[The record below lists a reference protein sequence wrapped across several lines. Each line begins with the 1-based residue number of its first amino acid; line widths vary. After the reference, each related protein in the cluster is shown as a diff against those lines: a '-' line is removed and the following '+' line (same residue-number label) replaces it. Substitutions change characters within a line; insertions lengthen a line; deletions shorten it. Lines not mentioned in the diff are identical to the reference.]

1 MTRDEIIT
9 NMTGSITTLR
19 ASDRFRTRTVLGF
32 QDWDPFLAINPQGYL
47 SFGEL
52 DVKGGGDPDEYHA
65 LHCRI
70 YNTSALPQRAL
81 LDILEAHTRDLAT
94 LAQNLRVERD
104 WNGRAGLE
112 VTSEGYQA
120 LGRVKAA
127 LNAAVVARSG
137 DVIPADPD
145 QDDAEEIRNRLELR
159 NALRSLGVRLY
170 HGEVR
175 LPSQPGWNPTLAET
189 YIPAA
194 VEWLGRH
201 RELRTG

>member
-1 MTRDEIIT
+1 MTRDEIIA

-19 ASDRFRTRTVLGF
+19 ASDRFRVRTVLSF
-32 QDWDPFLAINPQGYL
+32 QDWDPFLAIDPQGYL
-47 SFGEL
+47 NFGEL

-70 YNTSALPQRAL
+70 YDTSALPQRAL
-81 LDILEAHTRDLAT
+81 LDILEDHTGDLAT

-104 WNGRAGLE
+104 WNSRAALE
-112 VTSEGYQA
+112 VTPEGYQA
-120 LGRVKAA
+120 LSRVKAA
-127 LNAAVVARSG
+127 LNAAVAGRSG
-137 DVIPADPD
+137 DVIPANAD
-145 QDDAEEIRNRLELR
+145 QDDAEEIRNQLELR

-175 LPSQPGWNPTLAET
+175 LPSQPGRSSTLAET

-201 RELRTG
+201 REFRVG